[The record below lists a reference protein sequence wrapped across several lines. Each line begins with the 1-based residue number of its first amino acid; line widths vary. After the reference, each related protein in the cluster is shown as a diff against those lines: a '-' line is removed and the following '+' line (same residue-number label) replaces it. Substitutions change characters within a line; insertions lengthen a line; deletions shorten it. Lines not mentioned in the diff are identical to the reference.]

1 MITVNST
8 FKQSKNVQQKSIANA
23 AIEGTTTYGAY
34 CKSPHERNRK
44 HQLFIMRVQDIHI
57 KFLLPS
63 FHFFLKYFKLQDN
76 MEAPTPKRRKNKI
89 MTDECLIKLRQRYDE
104 DRLDIPSFLKVAGP
118 RCFQRP
124 PKS

>member
-1 MITVNST
+1 MVLVSIEHGAEYGKTVCPNHDPGRST
-8 FKQSKNVQQKSIANA
+8 CVVHGRL
-23 AIEGTTTYGAY
+23 AIIYDRL
-34 CKSPHERNRK
+34 S
-44 HQLFIMRVQDIHI
+44 
-57 KFLLPS
+57 
-63 FHFFLKYFKLQDN
+63 YFVYYRWKELIVTCDYKVLSSQVFATPLKLQDN

-124 PKS
+124 PKI

>member
-1 MITVNST
+1 
-8 FKQSKNVQQKSIANA
+8 
-23 AIEGTTTYGAY
+23 
-34 CKSPHERNRK
+34 
-44 HQLFIMRVQDIHI
+44 
-57 KFLLPS
+57 
-63 FHFFLKYFKLQDN
+63 

-124 PKS
+124 PK

>member
-1 MITVNST
+1 MIVDITPDEI
-8 FKQSKNVQQKSIANA
+8 K
-23 AIEGTTTYGAY
+23 
-34 CKSPHERNRK
+34 RK
-44 HQLFIMRVQDIHI
+44 HQLFIMRSRYAYKVSLA
-57 KFLLPS
+57 KFSFLFKILQVTNVVLL
-63 FHFFLKYFKLQDN
+63 KLQDN

-124 PKS
+124 PKI

>member
-1 MITVNST
+1 MSYFVYYRW
-8 FKQSKNVQQKSIANA
+8 KESIVTCDYKVLSSEVSA
-23 AIEGTTTYGAY
+23 T
-34 CKSPHERNRK
+34 P
-44 HQLFIMRVQDIHI
+44 L
-57 KFLLPS
+57 
-63 FHFFLKYFKLQDN
+63 KLQDN

>member
-1 MITVNST
+1 MIVDITPDEI
-8 FKQSKNVQQKSIANA
+8 K
-23 AIEGTTTYGAY
+23 
-34 CKSPHERNRK
+34 RK
-44 HQLFIMRVQDIHI
+44 HQLFIMRSRYAYKVS
-57 KFLLPS
+57 LA
-63 FHFFLKYFKLQDN
+63 KLQDN

>member
-1 MITVNST
+1 MIVDITPDEI
-8 FKQSKNVQQKSIANA
+8 K
-23 AIEGTTTYGAY
+23 
-34 CKSPHERNRK
+34 RK
-44 HQLFIMRVQDIHI
+44 HQLFIMRSRYAYKVSLA
-57 KFLLPS
+57 KFS
-63 FHFFLKYFKLQDN
+63 FLFKILQSYFVYYRWKELIVTCDYKVLSSQVSATPLKLQDN

>member
-1 MITVNST
+1 M
-8 FKQSKNVQQKSIANA
+8 FFA
-23 AIEGTTTYGAY
+23 AIGVNKGYARTSG
-34 CKSPHERNRK
+34 
-44 HQLFIMRVQDIHI
+44 Q
-57 KFLLPS
+57 
-63 FHFFLKYFKLQDN
+63 KLQDN